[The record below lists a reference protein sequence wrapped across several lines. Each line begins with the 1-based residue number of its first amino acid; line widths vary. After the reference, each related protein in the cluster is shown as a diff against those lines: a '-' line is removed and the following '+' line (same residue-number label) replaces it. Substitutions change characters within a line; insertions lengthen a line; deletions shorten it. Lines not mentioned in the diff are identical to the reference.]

1 MRLNARATWRVASSP
16 KRRTVGTRPASTSWP
31 PTQID
36 AAKNV
41 LVAQKKFVKGYYSSV
56 DNRANLVAG
65 DVAVA
70 MMYTGDAINAT
81 AEKPSIK
88 FIIPNDVSTVWQDNL
103 AIPKGGKNKYT
114 AEIFINFL
122 LRPDIAALN
131 ANDRK
136 FPTPNAEAVK
146 KGLVDK
152 DLIDNKAI
160 YPDVAGLGNKLE
172 YLVRGDAKAQAL
184 YDKAW
189 TAVGVQ

>member
-1 MRLNARATWRVASSP
+1 MLNDQREALGAALRLKGNSAN
-16 KRRTVGTRPASTSWP
+16 STDAA
-31 PTQID
+31 QID
-36 AAKNV
+36 AAKNA

-65 DVAVA
+65 DVVVA
-70 MMYTGDAINAT
+70 MMYTGDGILAA
-81 AEKPSIK
+81 ADKPSIK
-88 FIIPNDVSTVWQDNL
+88 FVIPTDVSTVWQDNL
-103 AIPKGGKNKYT
+103 AIPKGGTNKYT
-114 AEIFINFL
+114 AEVFINFL

-136 FPTPNAEAVK
+136 FPTPNLEAVK

-152 DLIDNKAI
+152 ELIANKSI
-160 YPDVAGLGNKLE
+160 YPDIAGLGKKLE
-172 YLVRGDAKAQAL
+172 YIVRGDAKVQAL